1 MHKVS
6 VRTAPAHGR
15 GMTTTTMTSTNE
27 RVRQTTLES
36 GAQRPGQRERTGE
49 STTDA
54 DSETTAERA
63 TVCPECGA
71 DGVVDEKRGE
81 RVCQECGIVF
91 EEDRVDRG
99 PEWRSFDAQDKA
111 EKSRVGSPTTEMLHD
126 KGLSSV
132 IDWQDRDAH
141 GRLLS
146 SEKREQMQRLR
157 TWDERFRSQSAKDRN
172 LKQAL
177 GEISRM
183 ASALDIPEDARK
195 TASVIYRRALE
206 EDLLPGRS
214 IEAMAT
220 ASLYAGARQ
229 MDVPRSLDEFEPV
242 SRVDQKEFARAYR
255 YVAREL
261 SLAMEPTDPVQYVP
275 RFASELPVSEEVA
288 KRAVELLE
296 SGKEDAIHSGKS
308 PVGLAAAAIY
318 AAAKLANEDVTQHD
332 VADVA
337 DVSAV
342 TIRSRYTELLDASTI
357 G

>member
-1 MHKVS
+1 VGPGIGE
-6 VRTAPAHGR
+6 TEY
-15 GMTTTTMTSTNE
+15 TMTSTNE
-27 RVRQTTLES
+27 RVRAPVGSPKSTVRSVDES
-36 GAQRPGQRERTGE
+36 EG
-49 STTDA
+49 
-54 DSETTAERA
+54 DSVSEGV
-63 TVCPECGA
+63 VCPECGA

-81 RVCQECGIVF
+81 RVCEECGIVF
-91 EEDRVDRG
+91 EENRVDRG
-99 PEWRSFDAQDKA
+99 PEWRSFDGRDKA
-111 EKSRVGSPTTEMLHD
+111 EKSRVGSPTTQMLHD

-183 ASALDIPEDARK
+183 ASALDVPEDARE
-195 TASVIYRRALE
+195 TASVIYQRALDE
-206 EDLLPGRS
+206 NLLPGRS

-229 MDVPRSLDEFEPV
+229 AGVPRSLDEFEPV
-242 SRVDQKEFARAYR
+242 SRVDRKEFARAYR
-255 YVAREL
+255 YLAREL
-261 SLAMEPTDPVQYVP
+261 GLAMEPTDPVKYVP
-275 RFASELPVSEEVA
+275 RFASDLPVSEEA
-288 KRAVELLE
+288 TRRAVKLLE
-296 SGKEDAIHSGKS
+296 TTKRDGVHSGKS

-318 AAAKLANEDVTQHD
+318 AAAVLVNEDVTQHE
-332 VADVA
+332 VAEVA

-342 TIRSRYTELLDASTI
+342 TIRSRYTELLEAEDE
-357 G
+357 